1 MKGQAYINGKDI
13 WLTWGAMLAK
23 GTYERLLKPAPMKE
37 FVSNSSRLE
46 HGVRIVAN
54 PNVARTEQ
62 REIQIQFIIEGGSE
76 NDYLEKSSSFM
87 SELEK
92 GIIEFNVV
100 KLKTIYKLVYTDC
113 SSYGNYGNKMGKF
126 TVKFIEPNTKD
137 RIVSND

>member
-37 FVSNSSRLE
+37 FISNSSRLE
-46 HGVRIVAN
+46 HGTRVIAT
-54 PNVARTEQ
+54 PETARTDE
-62 REIQIQFIIEGGSE
+62 RELQIQFIIEGTSE
-76 NDYLEKSSSFM
+76 SDYLEKYTSFI

-92 GIIEFNVV
+92 GYIEFNVTR
-100 KLKTIYKLVYTDC
+100 LNTTYKLVYTDC

-126 TVKFIEPNTKD
+126 TVKLREPNTKD
-137 RIVSND
+137 RG